1 MLGCTCIFKSYIY
14 RRQAKTKK
22 TYVTAGANLKK
33 TNIIYG
39 ERKLPYYLAI
49 LSLVSQN
56 PPGELRGAWEDLILD
71 KLTHVADK
79 RVMSYLFIKRSLRD
93 VSRGEPPQLK

>member
-22 TYVTAGANLKK
+22 TYVTAGANLKE

-39 ERKLPYYLAI
+39 ERKLPYYLWYPKI
-49 LSLVSQN
+49 HPESFVV
-56 PPGELRGAWEDLILD
+56 PGRI
-71 KLTHVADK
+71 
-79 RVMSYLFIKRSLRD
+79 
-93 VSRGEPPQLK
+93 